1 MASID
6 QALKISE
13 NLFVD
18 GEFIANLRS
27 LVSFVTDSKNSV
39 SNENLIRYYVDGLSG
54 ILAELGLQTEI
65 IDNPIKNAPPF
76 LIGKRIESSE
86 LKTILLYGHGDTV
99 PLQQELWNEGISP
112 SKLKII
118 DEKIYGRGVADN
130 KGQHLVNLMALL
142 SVLKT
147 RKKLGFNIKVIFEM
161 GEEVGSPGLFELCE
175 QYKDYLK
182 SDVLI
187 ASDGP
192 RVAVDVPTVFL
203 GSRGAI
209 NFELEVK
216 YREGAHH
223 SGNWGGVL
231 RDPGV
236 RLSHALSIITNK
248 TGNILIENWKP
259 TSLTEEVRDRLKLL
273 PNTVSKTL
281 KIDEN
286 WGEPGLSSNEKL
298 FGWNSFSILAMKSG
312 DIDVPVNAI
321 QPSAKALCQLRF
333 VVGTDENKV
342 ISSLR
347 EHLDQHG
354 FQDIKIISENAIN
367 FEASRTNLD
376 NVWLK
381 KIEHILEEFYGDKIH
396 VIPNLAGSLPNNC
409 FTDILNIP
417 TIWIPHSY
425 KECSQH
431 APNEHLP
438 INLLR
443 DALLLMTN
451 LYWNL
456 GKNIINDIYQ

>member
-259 TSLTEEVRDRLKLL
+259 TSLTEEVRDRLKSL

-456 GKNIINDIYQ
+456 GKKDNK

>member
-1 MASID
+1 MASPD
-6 QALKISE
+6 QALE
-13 NLFVD
+13 NSNKWFTD
-18 GEFIANLRS
+18 GKFFDKLSS
-27 LVSFVTDSKNSV
+27 LVGIVTDSKNAVSV
-39 SNENLIRYYVDGLSG
+39 DDLTSYYTDGLSD
-54 ILAELGLQTEI
+54 ILTELGLQTEI
-65 IDNPIKNAPPF
+65 IDNPIKGGPPF

-99 PLQQELWNEGISP
+99 PLQEGQWFEEIIPNELKVIG
-112 SKLKII
+112 
-118 DEKIYGRGVADN
+118 DKIYGRGVADN
-130 KGQHLVNLMALL
+130 KGQHLINLLALL
-142 SVLKT
+142 SVLKI
-147 RKKLGFNIKVIFEM
+147 RKKLGFNLKIIFEM
-161 GEEVGSPGLFELCE
+161 GEEIGSPGLFDLCE
-175 QYKDYLK
+175 KYKDYFK

-209 NFELEVK
+209 NFELEAK

-236 RLSHALSIITNK
+236 RLSHALSMITDK
-248 TGNILIENWKP
+248 YGKILIENWKP
-259 TSLTEEVRDRLKLL
+259 TSLSVEVRDRLHSL
-273 PNTVSKTL
+273 PTTISETVE
-281 KIDEN
+281 IDEN

-298 FGWNSFSILAMKSG
+298 FGWNSFSVLALSSG
-312 DIDVPVNAI
+312 NIDLPVNAI

-333 VVGTDENKV
+333 VVGTDTNKV

-347 EHLDQHG
+347 NHLDQNG
-354 FQDIKIISENAIN
+354 FSDIKIMTENAIN

-376 NVWLK
+376 NIWLK
-381 KIEHILEEFYGDKIH
+381 KVEHIMEKFHRGKIH

-409 FTDILNIP
+409 FTDILGIP

-431 APNEHLP
+431 APNEHVP
-438 INLLR
+438 IELLQNS
-443 DALLLMTN
+443 LLLMTD

-456 GKNIINDIYQ
+456 GNDD

>member
-259 TSLTEEVRDRLKLL
+259 TSLTEEVRDRLKSL

-281 KIDEN
+281 EIDEN

-347 EHLDQHG
+347 KHLDQHG
-354 FQDIKIISENAIN
+354 FHDIKIISENAIN

-456 GKNIINDIYQ
+456 GKKDNK

>member
-1 MASID
+1 MASSD
-6 QALKISE
+6 QALE
-13 NLFVD
+13 NSNKWFTD
-18 GEFIANLRS
+18 GKFFDKLSS
-27 LVSFVTDSKNSV
+27 LVNIVTDSKNAVSV
-39 SNENLIRYYVDGLSG
+39 DDLTNYYTDGLSD
-54 ILAELGLQTEI
+54 ILTELGLQTEI
-65 IDNPIKNAPPF
+65 IDNRIKGGPPF

-99 PLQQELWNEGISP
+99 PLQEGQWFEEIIPNELKVIG
-112 SKLKII
+112 
-118 DEKIYGRGVADN
+118 DKIYGRGVADN
-130 KGQHLVNLMALL
+130 KAQHLINLLALL
-142 SVLKT
+142 SVLKI
-147 RKKLGFNIKVIFEM
+147 RKKLGFNLKIIFEM
-161 GEEVGSPGLFELCE
+161 GEEIGSPGLFDLCE
-175 QYKDYLK
+175 KYKDYFK

-209 NFELEVK
+209 NFELQAK

-231 RDPGV
+231 KDPGV
-236 RLSHALSIITNK
+236 RLSHALSIITDK
-248 TGNILIENWKP
+248 YGKILIENWKP
-259 TSLTEEVRDRLKLL
+259 TSLSVEVRDRLHSL
-273 PNTVSKTL
+273 PTTISETV

-298 FGWNSFSILAMKSG
+298 FGWNSFSVLALSSG
-312 DIDVPVNAI
+312 NIDLPVNAI

-333 VVGTDENKV
+333 VVGTDTNKV

-347 EHLDQHG
+347 DHLDQNG
-354 FQDIKIISENAIN
+354 FNDIKIITENAIN
-367 FEASRTNLD
+367 FEASRTNL
-376 NVWLK
+376 NNIWLK
-381 KIEHILEEFYGDKIH
+381 KVEHILEEFHRGKIH

-409 FTDILNIP
+409 FTDILGIP

-431 APNEHLP
+431 APNEHVP
-438 INLLR
+438 IELLQNS
-443 DALLLMTN
+443 LLLMTD

-456 GKNIINDIYQ
+456 GTDGL

>member
-1 MASID
+1 MASPD
-6 QALKISE
+6 QALE
-13 NLFVD
+13 NSNKWFTD
-18 GEFIANLRS
+18 GKFFDKLSS
-27 LVSFVTDSKNSV
+27 LVNIVTDSKNAVSV
-39 SNENLIRYYVDGLSG
+39 DDLTNYYTDGLSD
-54 ILAELGLQTEI
+54 ILTELGLQTEI
-65 IDNPIKNAPPF
+65 IDNPIKGGPPF

-99 PLQQELWNEGISP
+99 PLQEGQWFEEIIPNELKVIG
-112 SKLKII
+112 
-118 DEKIYGRGVADN
+118 DKIYGRGVADN
-130 KGQHLVNLMALL
+130 KGQHLINLLALL
-142 SVLKT
+142 SVLKI
-147 RKKLGFNIKVIFEM
+147 RKKLGFNLKIIFEM
-161 GEEVGSPGLFELCE
+161 GEEIGSPGLFDLCE
-175 QYKDYLK
+175 KYKDYFK

-209 NFELEVK
+209 NFELEAK

-236 RLSHALSIITNK
+236 RLSHALSIITDK
-248 TGNILIENWKP
+248 YGKILIENWKP
-259 TSLTEEVRDRLKLL
+259 TSLSVEVRDRLHSL
-273 PNTVSKTL
+273 PTTISETL
-281 KIDEN
+281 EIDEN

-298 FGWNSFSILAMKSG
+298 FGWNSFSVLALRSG
-312 DIDVPVNAI
+312 NIDLPVNAI

-333 VVGTDENKV
+333 VVGTDTNKV

-347 EHLDQHG
+347 DHLDQNG
-354 FQDIKIISENAIN
+354 FNDIKIITENAIN
-367 FEASRTNLD
+367 FEASRTNLN
-376 NVWLK
+376 NVWLEK
-381 KIEHILEEFYGDKIH
+381 VEHILEKFHRGKIH

-409 FTDILNIP
+409 FTDILGIP

-431 APNEHLP
+431 APNEHVP
-438 INLLR
+438 IELLQNS
-443 DALLLMTN
+443 LLLMTD

-456 GKNIINDIYQ
+456 GSDG

>member
-54 ILAELGLQTEI
+54 IFAELGLQTEI
-65 IDNPIKNAPPF
+65 IDNPITNAPPF

-223 SGNWGGVL
+223 S
-231 RDPGV
+231 
-236 RLSHALSIITNK
+236 
-248 TGNILIENWKP
+248 
-259 TSLTEEVRDRLKLL
+259 
-273 PNTVSKTL
+273 
-281 KIDEN
+281 
-286 WGEPGLSSNEKL
+286 
-298 FGWNSFSILAMKSG
+298 
-312 DIDVPVNAI
+312 
-321 QPSAKALCQLRF
+321 
-333 VVGTDENKV
+333 
-342 ISSLR
+342 
-347 EHLDQHG
+347 
-354 FQDIKIISENAIN
+354 
-367 FEASRTNLD
+367 
-376 NVWLK
+376 
-381 KIEHILEEFYGDKIH
+381 
-396 VIPNLAGSLPNNC
+396 
-409 FTDILNIP
+409 
-417 TIWIPHSY
+417 
-425 KECSQH
+425 
-431 APNEHLP
+431 
-438 INLLR
+438 
-443 DALLLMTN
+443 
-451 LYWNL
+451 
-456 GKNIINDIYQ
+456 

>member
-1 MASID
+1 MASPD
-6 QALKISE
+6 QALE
-13 NLFVD
+13 NSNKWFTD
-18 GEFIANLRS
+18 GKFFDKLSS
-27 LVSFVTDSKNSV
+27 LVNIVTDSKNAVSV
-39 SNENLIRYYVDGLSG
+39 DDLTSYYTDGLSD
-54 ILAELGLQTEI
+54 ILTELGLQTEI
-65 IDNPIKNAPPF
+65 IDNPIKGGPPF

-99 PLQQELWNEGISP
+99 PLQEGQWFEGIIP
-112 SKLKII
+112 NELKVIG
-118 DEKIYGRGVADN
+118 DKIYGRGVADN
-130 KGQHLVNLMALL
+130 KGQHLINLLALL
-142 SVLKT
+142 SVLKI
-147 RKKLGFNIKVIFEM
+147 RKKLGFNLKIVFEM
-161 GEEVGSPGLFELCE
+161 GEEIGSPGLFDLCE
-175 QYKDYLK
+175 KYKDYFK

-209 NFELEVK
+209 NFELEAK

-236 RLSHALSIITNK
+236 RLSHALSIITDK
-248 TGNILIENWKP
+248 YGKILIENWKP
-259 TSLTEEVRDRLKLL
+259 TSLSVEVRDRLHSL
-273 PNTVSKTL
+273 PTTISETVE
-281 KIDEN
+281 IDEN

-298 FGWNSFSILAMKSG
+298 FGWNSFSVLALKSG
-312 DIDVPVNAI
+312 NIDMPVNAI

-333 VVGTDENKV
+333 VVGTDANQV

-347 EHLDQHG
+347 AHLDQNG
-354 FQDIKIISENAIN
+354 FEDIQIITENAIN
-367 FEASRTNLD
+367 FEASRTNL
-376 NVWLK
+376 NNIWLEK
-381 KIEHILEEFYGDKIH
+381 VEHILEKFHRGKIH

-409 FTDILNIP
+409 FTDILGIP

-431 APNEHLP
+431 APNEHVP
-438 INLLR
+438 IELLQNS
-443 DALLLMTN
+443 LLLMTD

-456 GKNIINDIYQ
+456 GSDG

>member
-259 TSLTEEVRDRLKLL
+259 TSLTEEVRDRLKSL

-281 KIDEN
+281 EIDEN

-312 DIDVPVNAI
+312 DIDLPVNAI

-456 GKNIINDIYQ
+456 GKKDNK

>member
-54 ILAELGLQTEI
+54 ILAKLGLQTEI
-65 IDNPIKNAPPF
+65 IDNPITNAPPF

-259 TSLTEEVRDRLKLL
+259 TSLTEEVRDRLKSL

-281 KIDEN
+281 EIDEN

-456 GKNIINDIYQ
+456 GKIDNK

>member
-54 ILAELGLQTEI
+54 IFAELGLQTEI

-259 TSLTEEVRDRLKLL
+259 TSLTEEVRDRLKSL

-281 KIDEN
+281 EIDEN

-367 FEASRTNLD
+367 FAASRTNLD

-456 GKNIINDIYQ
+456 GKKDNK